1 MRMKGVFIVFEGGE
15 FSGKTTQAKRFA
27 QYLKEK
33 GFDAILTRE
42 PGGTPEGQKIRE
54 RLLHEKLTAWE
65 ELDLFFEDRRIHVA
79 KIIKPSLREGKI
91 VISDRFS
98 PSTIAY
104 QGGGRGLDQELISE
118 KDYAARNGIWPDKI
132 ILLDGDPEKLRER
145 AAGRGEKLANF
156 ENLGFDFH
164 SRVRESFL
172 KQARENPN
180 TWCVINALRSIEHV
194 FQEVKA
200 CVAVLESVNLG

>member
-1 MRMKGVFIVFEGGE
+1 MIPNLLAHCDVIDSAVNFFK
-15 FSGKTTQAKRFA
+15 KN
-27 QYLKEK
+27 LPPKE
-33 GFDAILTRE
+33 T
-42 PGGTPEGQKIRE
+42 GGTPEGQKIRE
-54 RLLHEKLTAWE
+54 RLLHEKLTARE

-79 KIIKPSLREGKI
+79 KIIKPALREDKI

-98 PSTIAY
+98 PSTIVY
-104 QGGGRGLDQELISE
+104 QGGGRGLDQELISK
-118 KDYAARNGIWPDKI
+118 KDHGARNGIWPDKI

-145 AAGRGEKLANF
+145 AAGRSEKLTNF

-164 SRVRESFL
+164 RRVREPFL
-172 KQARENPN
+172 KQAWENPN

-200 CVAVLESVNLG
+200 CVEPLWRTLT